1 MSPRDSGNSLIN
13 RSTLL
18 CSSPGQRSTVPVLD
32 LRTARDHRLG
42 FDDVRCISRIAQAIK
57 ELVGLVGISIEF
69 KVDGNPQSTYADRA
83 RLLTQD
89 LVETNLRDVR
99 LVAGGGGV
107 VARKE
112 LLLTLMKMYGH
123 SEARC
128 VDLDHC
134 PGVVNFLASPSDTL
148 KQIPVIYGGD
158 GGRRFVGG
166 PLIPKLG
173 VFDICHY
180 GFRFLQQSVLINRIK
195 HNSVV
200 RNGEPSNHVGLYHR
214 VEYENINDIFHK
226 DYGATQINFVK
237 FLVVDMMGYLPQL
250 DEMCILPNG
259 QHFNTEN
266 QCWETAP
273 ST

>member
-42 FDDVRCISRIAQAIK
+42 FDDVRCISRIAQAIN

-69 KVDGNPQSTYADRA
+69 KVDGNPQSKYADRA

-89 LVETNLRDVR
+89 LVGTNPRDVR
-99 LVAGGGGV
+99 LVAGDGGV

-112 LLLTLMKMYGH
+112 LLLTLMKM
-123 SEARC
+123 C
-128 VDLDHC
+128 VPHKLGA
-134 PGVVNFLASPSDTL
+134 PILITALASSTSWHPFLTL
-148 KQIPVIYGGD
+148 RPRPAICAGNGW
-158 GGRRFVGG
+158 GRFVGG
-166 PLIPKLG
+166 HLTPRLD

-180 GFRFLQQSVLINRIK
+180 EFRFLQQSVLVNIIKPNSAVRI
-195 HNSVV
+195 
-200 RNGEPSNHVGLYHR
+200 GEPSNHLGLYHL
-214 VEYENINDIFHK
+214 NINDIFHK